1 MKVAKSTLLNSPA
14 APNKQYRGVIKLEN
28 NSMSRQV
35 NSVFTSSA
43 QASGV
48 ASIPTTTVESM
59 GVTKDFTTLEVR
71 ATLAKKGENRN
82 AQNTLF
88 TFHGGSVMKSS
99 KTKSMFLAM
108 MPRPFVFT
116 KGENKEIQINKET
129 GELQHSSVKSFKVR
143 AVETQVPEMLKP
155 LIEMLKV
162 TPAEQRQVAMEVAK
176 LQLAQLGVTPEAFT
190 QYLYGTDALEHEE
203 ICPGKLLRAIY
214 KDTQGGSFE
223 NIRFKANISSKWEN
237 KIESILDKISGGDEK
252 YSIVLR
258 FDLTKFNSVK
268 ELVELQYYK
277 DGNLV
282 PRRHPLTGDVILL
295 QEVTLPLTYIGIEK
309 GSTYDEDT
317 SKYIAPSIVLN
328 ALDLATKDV
337 ENPTYMDYSVIQA
350 RVATAN
356 VWRSKMAE
364 FTGKKFLQNS
374 GVIDTIYNQLPAKV
388 AAGDSVAIQEAE
400 EIFKALEAEE
410 RVGSDKLAQIKA
422 NFEKNVQEAASLPEH
437 PNKTSN
443 SNSTQEEAVS
453 QEPVTNITDNAVDLI
468 SSDAFSLDALLGM
481 NLAIDPE

>member
-1 MKVAKSTLLNSPA
+1 
-14 APNKQYRGVIKLEN
+14 
-28 NSMSRQV
+28 MSRQTT
-35 NSVFTSSA
+35 SIFTSSA
-43 QASGV
+43 QSAGI

-59 GVTKDFTTLEVR
+59 GVTKEFTTLEIR

-88 TFHGGSVMKSS
+88 TFHGGSVMRSS

-108 MPRPFVFT
+108 MPRPFVFS
-116 KGENKEIQINKET
+116 KDEAKEILINKET

-143 AVETQVPEMLKP
+143 AVETQIPDTLKP

-162 TPAEQRQVAMEVAK
+162 TPAEQRQVALEVAK
-176 LQLAQLGVTPEAFT
+176 IQLGQLGLPADALT
-190 QYLYGTDALEHEE
+190 QYLYGTDTLEHEE

-268 ELVELQYYK
+268 ELVELQHYK

-295 QEVTLPLTYIGIEK
+295 QEVTLPLTYVGIEK
-309 GSTYDEDT
+309 GGTYDEDT

-328 ALDLATKDV
+328 ALDLATKDA

-356 VWRSKMAE
+356 VWKDNLAKQ
-364 FTGKKFLQNS
+364 TGKKFLKNS
-374 GVIDTIYNQLPAKV
+374 GVLERLYDELAVKV
-388 AAGDSVAIQEAE
+388 ASADSEAQAE
-400 EIFKALEAEE
+400 ADAVFEALSEDE
-410 RVGSDKLAQIKA
+410 RISESKLAQMKVTF
-422 NFEKNVQEAASLPEH
+422 NEKVQEAANQPEL
-437 PNKTSN
+437 NLTSS
-443 SNSTQEEAVS
+443 SNSTQEVVES
-453 QEPVTNITDNAVDLI
+453 QDQIVIDITDNAVNLV